1 MKSLQKVAVVVG
13 VGPGLGKALAVRF
26 AQGDFKVALV
36 SRRDES
42 VSAVQTEVEAIGGSA
57 RAFLADV
64 ADEESVRAMFR
75 RIHEELGAPEVLLYN
90 AAAFQVGGILEL
102 SSATFEQAWRVNC
115 LGGFLSA
122 QAVLPSM
129 LERGRGT
136 IIFSGATASL
146 RGSARF
152 AGVAVGKFGLRA
164 LAQSIAR
171 ELGPKGI
178 HVAHVVIDGQID
190 TPRVR
195 AKLPERDPQTFLDP
209 SAIAET
215 YWNLHAQDAS
225 AWSHEVDLRPS
236 VEKF

>member
-1 MKSLQKVAVVVG
+1 MNSPQKVAVVVG
-13 VGPGLGKALAVRF
+13 VGPGLGGALAVRF
-26 AQGDFKVALV
+26 ARGGFRVALV
-36 SRRDES
+36 ARHDES
-42 VSAVQTEVEAIGGSA
+42 VRPVQTEVDRIGGSA

-64 ADEESVRAMFR
+64 ADEESVRSTLR
-75 RIHEELGAPEVLLYN
+75 RIHEEVGAPEVLLYN
-90 AAAFQVGGILEL
+90 AGAFQLGGILEL
-102 SSATFEQAWRVNC
+102 STATFEQAWRVNC

-122 QAVLPSM
+122 RAVLPSM
-129 LERGRGT
+129 IERGRGT

-164 LAQSIAR
+164 LAQSMAR
-171 ELGPKGI
+171 ELGPRGI

-195 AKLPERDPQTFLDP
+195 ANLPERDPKTFLDP
-209 SAIAET
+209 MAIAET
-215 YWNLHAQDAS
+215 YWSLHSQHAS
-225 AWSHEVDLRPS
+225 AWSHEIDLRPS